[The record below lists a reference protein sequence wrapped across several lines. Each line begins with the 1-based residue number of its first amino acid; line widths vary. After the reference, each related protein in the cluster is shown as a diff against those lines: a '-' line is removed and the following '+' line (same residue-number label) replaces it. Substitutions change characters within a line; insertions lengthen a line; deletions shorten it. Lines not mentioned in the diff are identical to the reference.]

1 MSNRKSIISFKKE
14 EKEENNIIKLKKN
27 QIIDNIIFLLEN
39 GVNND

>member
-14 EKEENNIIKLKKN
+14 EKGENNIIKLKKN
-27 QIIDNIIFLLEN
+27 QIIDNIIFLLDN